1 MLAILVTTVTKE
13 QDRWNTRSNKW
24 IKDTIKMTLNKLK
37 RHSLPFVL
45 GIAGCL
51 FGQAAVANEPT
62 KILGTS
68 AKFIIDAKADEAI
81 WNKLAWRQLDQVLI
95 GQDLDPNDF
104 SGRYKLTWNED
115 ALYLLIEV
123 TDDVLADTH
132 PDPTV
137 QYWDDD
143 CVEVFVDQDA
153 SGGDHLNDYN
163 AFAYHVGLDRLVSDI
178 GPYEKGGQAF
188 AQTYNSHVN
197 SQWTRLETN
206 ANTVIWELEIFTY
219 DDSFMPADKNTKPSV
234 LKEGQALGF
243 MLAYCDADL
252 SGSREHFIGSY
263 PIKGI
268 NGDKNLGYKT
278 ADVFEKV
285 QLVK

>member
-1 MLAILVTTVTKE
+1 MRFRQKNQNKCTKQLILWGGVLSYLFSYSVYAQLPTK
-13 QDRWNTRSNKW
+13 
-24 IKDTIKMTLNKLK
+24 
-37 RHSLPFVL
+37 VL
-45 GIAGCL
+45 GSGSNI
-51 FGQAAVANEPT
+51 T
-62 KILGTS
+62 
-68 AKFIIDAKADEAI
+68 IDAQAKEAI
-81 WNKLAWRQLDQVLI
+81 WDKVAWRQLDQVLI
-95 GQDLDPNDF
+95 GENLSNDDF
-104 SGRYKLTWNED
+104 SGRYKLTWNAD

-178 GPYEKGGQAF
+178 GPYEKDGAAY

-197 SQWTRLETN
+197 SQWTRLEHKN
-206 ANTVIWELEIFTY
+206 NTVLWELEIFTY
-219 DDSFMPADKNTKPSV
+219 DDTFMPANKESKPSA
-234 LKEGQALGF
+234 LREGQTLGF

-263 PIKGI
+263 PIEAV

-278 ADVFEKV
+278 ADVFEKII
-285 QLVK
+285 LVK

>member
-1 MLAILVTTVTKE
+1 MGIGLVASLIIGNCAHAKE
-13 QDRWNTRSNKW
+13 FT
-24 IKDTIKMTLNKLK
+24 
-37 RHSLPFVL
+37 P
-45 GIAGCL
+45 
-51 FGQAAVANEPT
+51 
-62 KILGTS
+62 ILGTS
-68 AKFIIDAKADEAI
+68 ETITINAKADEDI
-81 WNKLAWRQLDQVLI
+81 WHKLKWRELDQVLI
-95 GQDLDPNDF
+95 GGNLDPKDF
-104 SGRYKLTWNED
+104 NGRFKLTWNTN

-178 GPYEKGGQAF
+178 GPYTKGGEAY

-197 SQWTRLETN
+197 SQWTRLEDEE
-206 ANTVIWELEIFTY
+206 NTVLWELEIFTY
-219 DDSFMPADKNTKPSV
+219 GDDFMPANKNARPIPLS
-234 LKEGQALGF
+234 LNQELGF

-263 PIKGI
+263 PIEGI

-278 ADVFEKV
+278 ADVFEKIRLV
-285 QLVK
+285 Q

>member
-1 MLAILVTTVTKE
+1 MTVY
-13 QDRWNTRSNKW
+13 
-24 IKDTIKMTLNKLK
+24 KLK
-37 RHSLPFVL
+37 IHSLACLL

-51 FGQAAVANEPT
+51 FGQAAVAKEHT
-62 KILGTS
+62 KILGTTS
-68 AKFIIDAKADEAI
+68 NMIIDAKADEPI

-95 GQDLDPNDF
+95 GDDLDPNDF
-104 SGRYKLTWNED
+104 SGRYKLTWNDD

-123 TDDVLADTH
+123 IDDVLADTH
-132 PDPTV
+132 PDPTI

-178 GPYEKGGQAF
+178 GPYEKGGQAY

-206 ANTVIWELEIFTY
+206 TNTVLWELEIFTF
-219 DDSFMPADKNTKPSV
+219 DDSFMPVDKTAKPSP
-234 LKEGQALGF
+234 LKEAQILGY

-252 SGSREHFIGSY
+252 SSSREHIIGSF
-263 PIKGI
+263 PKTGI
-268 NGDKNLGYKT
+268 NGDKNLG
-278 ADVFEKV
+278 
-285 QLVK
+285 